1 MFVNAEN
8 SLARIAQQLSKIE
21 KRDWELW
28 TIVSITGVLVS
39 ATLLMILLPAAFSE
53 AGGVHFEI
61 TVSKPLAIG
70 LFVLLALLNTYLVAK
85 RFEVRRIRE
94 QLISSTLQNQIAEQ
108 QSFIDPLTEIYNR
121 RGLDQLANRFLSHAV
136 RRKAPLSMLMVD
148 VDRFKQVNTRFGHL
162 TGDFVLAEIAGVLKS
177 SIRGTDAVVRYGG
190 DEFLLLLAD
199 TTADGAQRV
208 IDRINSRLAEWN
220 AADHLNSTH
229 LSLSIGITEWQDG
242 QTLDE
247 ILNRADSKMYE
258 QKKR

>member
-1 MFVNAEN
+1 MLVNAEN
-8 SLARIAQQLSKIE
+8 SLARVTQQLSKLE

-39 ATLLMILLPAAFSE
+39 ATLLMILMPAAFSE
-53 AGGVHFEI
+53 NGGMHFEL
-61 TVSKPLAIG
+61 TVSRPLAVG
-70 LFVLLALLNTYLVAK
+70 LFVLLALLNAYLVAK
-85 RFEVRRIRE
+85 RFEVRRVRE
-94 QLISSTLQNQIAEQ
+94 QLISSTLQNRIAEQ

-121 RGLDQLANRFLSHAV
+121 RGLDQLAHRFLSHAT
-136 RRKAPLSMLMVD
+136 RRKAPLSILMVD
-148 VDRFKQVNTRFGHL
+148 VDKFKEVNTHFGHL

-199 TTADGAQRV
+199 TTADGAQIV
-208 IDRINSRLAEWN
+208 VDRINSRLEDWN
-220 AADHLNSTH
+220 AAGHLKDTR
-229 LSLSIGITEWQDG
+229 LCLSIGITEWQNG

-258 QKKR
+258 HKKS